1 VFQVLRR
8 FQQVAALFQQLGAGL
23 VSTTRGPFEF
33 LHAKVILELADGV
46 GNGRGHAVQFL
57 AGGGKRTAPVDG
69 VHDLQGFQA

>member
-8 FQQVAALFQQLGAGL
+8 FQQVAPFFQQLGAGL
-23 VSTTRGPFEF
+23 GQLDARAVAFEN

-57 AGGGKRTAPVDG
+57 AGGGK
-69 VHDLQGFQA
+69 